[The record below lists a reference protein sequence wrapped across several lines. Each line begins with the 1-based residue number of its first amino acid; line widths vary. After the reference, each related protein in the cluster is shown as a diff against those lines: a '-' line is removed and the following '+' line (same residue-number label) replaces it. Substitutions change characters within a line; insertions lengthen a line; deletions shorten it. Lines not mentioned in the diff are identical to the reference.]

1 MTEQVAKRCPTELGG
16 ILCRV
21 FGIRRIIETPLLRKA
36 YYGGLALLGL
46 WAVAGV
52 LEAINLAID
61 HPGGGAEGFF
71 FVSAIV
77 GIGTVSWRLVCELAL
92 GILLL
97 VLPN

>member
-1 MTEQVAKRCPTELGG
+1 MTEQVANRCPTELGG

-21 FGIRRIIETPLLRKA
+21 FGIRRIIETPLLNKA
-36 YYGGLALLGL
+36 YYAGLAMLGL

-61 HPGGGAEGFF
+61 HPGGGAESFF

-92 GILLL
+92 GLLL
-97 VLPN
+97 VLPS